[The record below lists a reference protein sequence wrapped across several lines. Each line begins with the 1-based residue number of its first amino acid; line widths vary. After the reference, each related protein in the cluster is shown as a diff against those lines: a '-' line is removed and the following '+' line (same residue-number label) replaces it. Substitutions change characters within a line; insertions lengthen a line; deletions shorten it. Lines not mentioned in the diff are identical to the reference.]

1 MPRADQAY
9 RDLLLTS
16 AVVALVLVLPLAIT
30 LFPGALQRALHGTG
44 ELVLTCAA
52 TVYQLGARLPPLGLG
67 VLAFAGAAFALAA
80 SRSWGMLRRT
90 RRVLARRRH
99 VRAPGRLRR
108 AASLVRIADRVRCF
122 ADPRPGAYCAGLL
135 RPTVWVSTGIVRRLR
150 REELEAVLW
159 HEARHLGRRDP
170 LRLFVARV
178 LASLLFAVPL
188 IRELVERF
196 ELAAELDA
204 DRAAIAAQGSVS
216 GLAGALYKLG
226 DGAGASALAR
236 SPPGPSPTRAS
247 SSCAARRRLGS
258 CCARLAPR
266 GSSAP
271 PASRPRCSSVRAR
284 VRERTCSQ
292 RGSSRRS
299 RRWPSRPRSTP
310 ARCRLTASSC
320 ELPMPRRVAFDAV

>member
-1 MPRADQAY
+1 MPRADRAY

-16 AVVALVLVLPLAIT
+16 AVVALVLALPLGIT

-90 RRVLARRRH
+90 RRVLARRRR

-108 AASLVRIADRVRCF
+108 AAALVRIADRVRCF

-188 IRELVERF
+188 IRELAERF

-226 DGAGASALAR
+226 DGAGPFGAGEVAAWSVSHARVEQLCGAAPAGLVPRTSRAAGFVSAASLAAALLLAAGQGGRANLLPAGFFEAFAPVALAAEVHAC
-236 SPPGPSPTRAS
+236 P
-247 SSCAARRRLGS
+247 
-258 CCARLAPR
+258 
-266 GSSAP
+266 
-271 PASRPRCSSVRAR
+271 
-284 VRERTCSQ
+284 
-292 RGSSRRS
+292 
-299 RRWPSRPRSTP
+299 
-310 ARCRLTASSC
+310 
-320 ELPMPRRVAFDAV
+320 LPVDGILF